1 MTGRRK
7 GREEKE
13 DTEREKQKK
22 KEDGLTGKHLGV
34 WARKLKTG
42 DTGRTVET

>member
-7 GREEKE
+7 GKEGKE

-22 KEDGLTGKHLGV
+22 KENGLTGKHLRV
-34 WARKLKTG
+34 WVRKLKTG